1 MVKDYYIALGIG
13 RGANIHQI
21 KKAYREIAKKYHP
34 DTTHSEDS
42 QRFREVK
49 EAYETLSDE
58 GARRRHDAQLGEQDA
73 SVPIETVAGRL
84 RRRRESLS
92 ALKPFQSSADE
103 FFEGLVPGFFHK
115 ERYRPPRKDLYYE
128 VILSPREALQGGLFP
143 IRVPVLE
150 TCPHCEATG
159 FRDLFYCPECDGRGH
174 RYAER
179 ELSVSI
185 PPRTVHGTEAVLSLE
200 DIGLPD
206 VNLFLRIQIDLFSAY
221 A

>member
-1 MVKDYYIALGIG
+1 MVKNCYIALGIG
-13 RGANIHQI
+13 RGANIRQI

-34 DTTHSEDS
+34 DTTHSGDS
-42 QRFREVK
+42 QRFREIK

-58 GARRRHDAQLGEQDA
+58 DARRRHDAQLGEQDV
-73 SVPIETVAGRL
+73 SVRIESVAERIN
-84 RRRRESLS
+84 RRGESLFS
-92 ALKPFQSSADE
+92 IKRFQLVADE
-103 FFEGLVPGFFHK
+103 FFEGFIPGFFQK

-128 VILSPREALQGGLFP
+128 MILSPHEALQGGLFP

-150 TCPHCEATG
+150 TCPRCEVTG
-159 FRDLFYCPECDGRGH
+159 FWSLSYCPECNGMGH

-206 VNLFLRIQIDLFSAY
+206 VNLFLRIQIDLFSA
-221 A
+221 